1 MMNCRTV
8 KQLINSFN
16 QELESFYPKEEI
28 RNFTGIILAHLL
40 GFSRTD
46 MLIKTDYEL
55 GEADRRFCMDALLK
69 LKQQVPIQYIVGH
82 TLFYGLTFYVD
93 KNVLIPRPET
103 EELVQWIIQDT
114 EFTAPAIL
122 DIGTGS
128 GCIPIALKKHMPQAK
143 VTAWD
148 ISPKAIT
155 LAKRNAKA
163 NNVEIDFNLQD
174 VLAPN
179 IEISRKYDIIVSNPP
194 YVRELEKKIMQDNVL
209 KHEPHLALFVKDNDP
224 LLFYRA
230 ISKLATQALNANGR
244 LYFEINEAL
253 GKQTSH
259 LMRNMGFKEVELG
272 NDIFGKNRMVKGS
285 L

>member
-1 MMNCRTV
+1 MNCRTV